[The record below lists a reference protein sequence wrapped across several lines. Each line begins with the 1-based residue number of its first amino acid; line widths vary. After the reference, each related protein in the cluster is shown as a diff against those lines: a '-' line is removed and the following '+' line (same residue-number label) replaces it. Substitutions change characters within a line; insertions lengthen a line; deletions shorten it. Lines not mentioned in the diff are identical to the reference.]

1 MCWLQKICTNGG
13 FLDPKWVD
21 GATLI
26 KQCAPEIMARVQ
38 QEYDAWDQSGEY
50 GDGDLGFGGICQ
62 NFAEIVAEILNM
74 KGYETSTV
82 SSTMGE
88 QHVYAVTKMHDGV
101 YEVDIPYWMYERGGG
116 YNWTKIDGVRFSP
129 NDLQITRLS
138 PDPEQYPEFVEDF

>member
-1 MCWLQKICTNGG
+1 MSWIQKIFANGN
-13 FLDPKWVD
+13 FTSSAQID
-21 GATLI
+21 GVTLI
-26 KQCAPEIMARVQ
+26 KQCAPEIMVRVQ
-38 QEYDAWDQSGEY
+38 QEYDAWDQSGEF

-62 NFAEIVAEILNM
+62 NFAEIVAEVLNM

-101 YEVDIPYWMYERGGG
+101 YEVDIPYCMYERGGG
-116 YNWTKIDGVRFSP
+116 YNWTKINDVRFSP

-138 PDPEQYPEFVEDF
+138 HDPERYPEFVEDY